1 MRPSIDAASEVGT
14 PLPGWANAPNGMHL
28 GRDTLTVLQFL
39 VRHKSETALLRQG
52 VWIKREAILWGYSA
66 NINAH

>member
-14 PLPGWANAPNGMHL
+14 PLPGWAIAPNGMHL
-28 GRDTLTVLQFL
+28 GRDTLTVPHFDC
-39 VRHKSETALLRQG
+39 RESRTALLQLS
-52 VWIKREAILWGYSA
+52 VWHKSA